1 MSVSWVL
8 PDARRWRDRW
18 VDECA
23 SPRQPHRGATIRGL
37 RMEAGLI
44 EALNGRFLNGL
55 DLSEVDSA
63 QHRVLSILDN
73 LNRLFNTRCGSID
86 HLQDYGLPDITQV
99 YRDLPYSI
107 EGLRSAIKEAVRKY
121 EPRLRRVRVDHQQG
135 DPYAMRITFILS
147 AELLRGQ
154 KVQFQTTFASHE
166 LAQVAAWRQP
176 G

>member
-1 MSVSWVL
+1 
-8 PDARRWRDRW
+8 
-18 VDECA
+18 
-23 SPRQPHRGATIRGL
+23 
-37 RMEAGLI
+37 MEAGLI
-44 EALNGRFLNGL
+44 EALNGTFLNGL
-55 DLSEVDSA
+55 NLNEVDSS

-86 HLQDYGLPDITQV
+86 HLQDYGLPDTTQV

-107 EGLRSAIKEAVRKY
+107 EGLRTAIKEAVRKY
-121 EPRLRRVRVDHQQG
+121 EPRLRRVRVDHQQD

-147 AELLRGQ
+147 AEMLRGQ

-166 LAQVAAWRQP
+166 LAHVSVWRRP